1 MRIDRTVALTSVAL
15 LGLLWIAGPATAQ
28 HGHTQPGAPPPPP
41 PAAPLQEKALKV
53 GKTGDVQ
60 FRSDTMVGDLML
72 KPGRYLVQHRTEGA
86 DHFVYFT
93 ELAKSLPYSH
103 GGGQAATS
111 HPGEVRC
118 MLTPLDDKVRSTT
131 VYTTKQ
137 GETVRVTKVLIA
149 GENVAHVF

>member
-1 MRIDRTVALTSVAL
+1 MRIDRIFALTSTAL
-15 LGLLWIAGPATAQ
+15 LGLWIAGPAAAQ
-28 HGHTQPGAPPPPP
+28 HGHTPPAPPPPP
-41 PAAPLQEKALKV
+41 PPVSAPQEKALKV
-53 GKTGDVQ
+53 GKTGDVE
-60 FRSDTMVGDLML
+60 FRSATMVGDLML

-86 DHFVYFT
+86 DHFVHFT
-93 ELAKSLPYSH
+93 EVTKPLPYSL
-103 GGGQAATS
+103 GGGEAATKS

-118 MLTPLDDKVRSTT
+118 MLTPLNDKVRSTT